1 MEVNGLGIEEE
12 KNNGSDCSS
21 GLRHRRLRSGRGN
34 RYANHESIN
43 RKAGDEIN
51 IKYVL
56 DLRDF
61 PGDPVQEILVHD
73 FETIINDPE
82 VDIIVE
88 VMGGLE
94 PAYTFTRRALEA
106 GKSVCTSNKE
116 LVAEHGV
123 ELLELARKN
132 NINYL
137 FEASAAAE
145 FRSSVR

>member
-1 MEVNGLGIEEE
+1 MILRR
-12 KNNGSDCSS
+12 SS
-21 GLRHRRLRSGRGN
+21 
-34 RYANHESIN
+34 
-43 RKAGDEIN
+43 
-51 IKYVL
+51 
-56 DLRDF
+56 
-61 PGDPVQEILVHD
+61 
-73 FETIINDPE
+73 TTPE

-137 FEASAAAE
+137 FEARAAAAE
-145 FRSSVR
+145 SRSSVR